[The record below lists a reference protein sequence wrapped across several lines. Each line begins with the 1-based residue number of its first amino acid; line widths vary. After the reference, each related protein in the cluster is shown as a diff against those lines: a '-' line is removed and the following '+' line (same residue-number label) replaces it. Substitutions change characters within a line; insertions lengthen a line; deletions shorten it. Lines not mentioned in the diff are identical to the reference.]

1 MNKLKIL
8 LVKLVLKYHVKL
20 LWEDD
25 RYIDSVLIANE
36 CLDSR
41 LRDRIKFLIE
51 SLIRI
56 KDASVHGVCLFL
68 L

>member
-20 LWEDD
+20 LWEGD

-51 SLIRI
+51 
-56 KDASVHGVCLFL
+56 KA
-68 L
+68 